1 MANNRSIA
9 YGIASCFKEQGARLA
24 FSYAGEAIHK
34 RVEPISE
41 ELGGEFIFPCDV
53 TSDEDI
59 AAAAALVKE
68 KWGGVDVLVHSVA
81 FANRED
87 LTKRFIETSR
97 DGFRHGPER
106 LGLFPDRALPCLR
119 AHVEPRRVRAH
130 HDLLRRSEN
139 HHQLQRDGV
148 AKAALEA
155 SVRYL
160 SVDLGAKDVR
170 INAISAA
177 PSRRWLPLAFPTS
190 SRSSITLKNTPPS
203 AAT

>member
-1 MANNRSIA
+1 MLLKDKKCLIFGVANNRSIA

-139 HHQLQRDGV
+139 HHQLQRDG
-148 AKAALEA
+148 
-155 SVRYL
+155 
-160 SVDLGAKDVR
+160 
-170 INAISAA
+170 
-177 PSRRWLPLAFPTS
+177 RRQSGP
-190 SRSSITLKNTPPS
+190 
-203 AAT
+203 